1 MKAALLAT
9 PKFKD
14 LAEVKRILEVRGW
27 SLVKT
32 KPDYVITV
40 GGDGSI
46 LYAESKYPGIP
57 IIALNAGELGFLA
70 CNEVDNLEEVLD
82 SVEKSKIVVEKRR
95 KLEFTAGKEK
105 GVALNEVLVTSS
117 VAGKALRLNI
127 EVGGTPLGFFVCDGV
142 LVSTPTGSTGYNLS
156 CGGPIIEPGNGVMAL
171 TLISPHLSRLKSMVL
186 SSGQKIAISFAR
198 ENPGITVVADGLGSV
213 RISHKEKVVIKGSK
227 RTAKLVTRSPAYFSR
242 LERFFI

>member
-57 IIALNAGELGFLA
+57 IIA
-70 CNEVDNLEEVLD
+70 
-82 SVEKSKIVVEKRR
+82 
-95 KLEFTAGKEK
+95 
-105 GVALNEVLVTSS
+105 
-117 VAGKALRLNI
+117 
-127 EVGGTPLGFFVCDGV
+127 
-142 LVSTPTGSTGYNLS
+142 STPES
-156 CGGPIIEPGNGVMAL
+156 
-171 TLISPHLSRLKSMVL
+171 
-186 SSGQKIAISFAR
+186 
-198 ENPGITVVADGLGSV
+198 
-213 RISHKEKVVIKGSK
+213 
-227 RTAKLVTRSPAYFSR
+227 LVFWRATK
-242 LERFFI
+242 